1 MKHSHKIFIL
11 FLSIGVFSCN
21 YTVDKGKNSLDDI
34 ITVDSIPV
42 DLNEIV
48 IETEIDNQCPRGRAE
63 PIIKKERYPNTT
75 FTLQSDSLTAI
86 ETIVFDNGDE
96 LIIRNWGCDY
106 YVLTFRFITSK
117 YKNDTANLPY
127 WYKSAGRLITEVL
140 AGIDTPMD
148 IKRGLVFLESYYLR
162 DQKNDFKNV
171 KIGEEIDFDESEI
184 RSYVTLERI
193 EKLSENQFAV
203 TVSYATG
210 PL

>member
-1 MKHSHKIFIL
+1 M
-11 FLSIGVFSCN
+11 
-21 YTVDKGKNSLDDI
+21 
-34 ITVDSIPV
+34 
-42 DLNEIV
+42 
-48 IETEIDNQCPRGRAE
+48 
-63 PIIKKERYPNTT
+63 
-75 FTLQSDSLTAI
+75 
-86 ETIVFDNGDE
+86 
-96 LIIRNWGCDY
+96 
-106 YVLTFRFITSK
+106 TSK

-140 AGIDTPMD
+140 TGIDTPMD
-148 IKRGLVFLESYYLR
+148 IKRGLFFLESYYLR